1 MRASLKIIEDN
12 STISKRIIKELK
24 TQLLPILTYA
34 FTKSQQEIT
43 QIVQQAI
50 VNSETYQSL
59 SNGQLKAEFG
69 LPDSD
74 NRLDGILNFWT
85 NIYAKFDKPRISN
98 NQITGGFKIGMIQKD
113 FKDVLGLPEASFI
126 TSKKDRL
133 DWLEW
138 LLLFGNKTIIK
149 DYEVTFGNYRTSRTG
164 MAIMRGVTQGKW
176 SVPSQYAGTLN
187 NNWITR
193 VIDSLDQSI
202 MTILEKNIKEAL

>member
-1 MRASLKIIEDN
+1 VKVSLKIIEDN
-12 STISKRIIKELK
+12 SKISNRIIKELR
-24 TQLLPILTYA
+24 TQLLPVLTYA
-34 FTKSQQEIT
+34 FTKSQQDIT
-43 QIVQQAI
+43 QLVQQAI
-50 VNSETYQSL
+50 VNSETYASL

-98 NQITGGFKIGMIQKD
+98 NQISGGFKLGMIQKD
-113 FKDVLGLPEASFI
+113 FKDVLSLPEASFV

-149 DYEVTFGNYRTSRTG
+149 DYNISFGNYRTSRTG
-164 MAIMRGVTQGKW
+164 MAIMKGVSQGKW
-176 SVPSQYAGTLN
+176 SVPSQYSGTIN

-202 MTILEKNIKEAL
+202 MLILEKNIKEAL